1 MEFNLTILGSSSATP
16 TENRHHSAFVLRFGN
31 SKFMI
36 DCGEGTQN
44 RCLQYGINFQKIEVI
59 FITHMHGD
67 HILGLFGMINTMN
80 LFSRKKK
87 LTIYTIKG
95 LNRLIQ
101 AHLETSD
108 VQLRFQL
115 EIVELEHAE
124 QIIYQEEH
132 LLVTAFPVKH
142 RIPCLAYKFEEINVE
157 RKLNIEKCSELEV
170 PYEAFNDIKKG
181 KNYINAVGKSI
192 DNKLLTFDPAP
203 PHSYVHIT
211 DTLYFKEIEKYTGN
225 ADLIYHEATFLA
237 NLEGR
242 ATETF
247 HSTAKQAA
255 QVASHSNVGKLI
267 IGHFSSR
274 YKDLTQHLEEAKA
287 IFENSFLAIEGDTI
301 SLR

>member
-1 MEFNLTILGSSSATP
+1 MNIQL
-16 TENRHHSAFVLRFGN
+16 
-31 SKFMI
+31 
-36 DCGEGTQN
+36 
-44 RCLQYGINFQKIEVI
+44 QKIAIPKV
-59 FITHMHGD
+59 
-67 HILGLFGMINTMN
+67 N
-80 LFSRKKK
+80 
-87 LTIYTIKG
+87 
-95 LNRLIQ
+95 
-101 AHLETSD
+101 
-108 VQLRFQL
+108 
-115 EIVELEHAE
+115 VELFIKREDLIHP
-124 QIIYQEEH
+124 IISGNKY
-132 LLVTAFPVKH
+132 
-142 RIPCLAYKFEEINVE
+142 
-157 RKLNIEKCSELEV
+157 RKLKYNFLQAKIE
-170 PYEAFNDIKKG
+170 NH
-181 KNYINAVGKSI
+181 NT
-192 DNKLLTFDPAP
+192 LLTFDRAP